1 MLRVYTYYIQMCVQP
16 FTIFN
21 IYYGSRPPDKSRAAP
36 SSFNSSSRPYITL
49 QLGEFSSR
57 VSRIFAYVGCV
68 ALLSVVIAA
77 LPVLFCLNRLPVGY
91 GNHRKSERRRRIL
104 RCIKAWRAWLYPL
117 HPRQEESSSASLRPS
132 FTKYL
137 VYQRKEKYQ
146 VHSFDRRRVTVS
158 LL

>member
-1 MLRVYTYYIQMCVQP
+1 MLYTNV
-16 FTIFN
+16 
-21 IYYGSRPPDKSRAAP
+21 RAALHYLIFTAQDHRT
-36 SSFNSSSRPYITL
+36 SHVRLLLSILLRRPYITL

-57 VSRIFAYVGCV
+57 VCRIFAYVGCV

-77 LPVLFCLNRLPVGY
+77 LPVLFCLNRLPVGN
-91 GNHRKSERRRRIL
+91 GNHRKSERRRIL

-137 VYQRKEKYQ
+137 VYQRKKNIRFIPLI
-146 VHSFDRRRVTVS
+146 VVALPFPFCNT
-158 LL
+158 